1 MDKIRKLYHKS
12 EKQNNSKTDLGE
24 TPQEFQKGLE
34 ELKNELT
41 QSIE

>member
-1 MDKIRKLYHKS
+1 MDKIRELYAQIRKS
-12 EKQNNSKTDLGE
+12 KQLKADLGE

>member
-1 MDKIRKLYHKS
+1 MDKIRELYAQIRKA
-12 EKQNNSKTDLGE
+12 DLGE